1 MADTPARSSS
11 WKKWTAGLM
20 LAALAV
26 VSGLSAG
33 SQTPPFSDV
42 DQSHPRYADIF
53 HAAEQGWFQGYPDG
67 TFQPDRGRSVVEEEA
82 TRAAVSASDSF
93 GAMPASGRGSG
104 CGVYAGAPEISPER
118 VLLR

>member
-11 WKKWTAGLM
+11 WKKRTAGLM

-42 DQSHPRYADIF
+42 DQSHPHYQDIF
-53 HAAEQGWFQGYPDG
+53 YAAEQRWFQGYPDG
-67 TFQPDRGRSVVEEEA
+67 TFLG
-82 TRAAVSASDSF
+82 
-93 GAMPASGRGSG
+93 PAGSG
-104 CGVYAGAPEISPER
+104 CGVYAGILEISPER